1 MYIKKVLDYSYNY
14 AEYIV
19 SDGIHELICMC
30 ISVPL
35 LNGKIPKENM
45 NISKIYVFVSDKILI
60 QKIYKKEKDYI
71 KKNPNNYF
79 GYEIQGHII
88 DVKKSIL
95 QVLGFKIS
103 LEYDYPNGL
112 PTTYGEG
119 DLIRLIVDR
128 FDCEIEAC

>member
-14 AEYIV
+14 AEYVV

-45 NISKIYVFVSDKILI
+45 NICNIYVFVRDKIFI
-60 QKIYKKEKDYI
+60 QKVNNEEKEYI
-71 KKNPNNYF
+71 KKNPNKYF
-79 GYEIQGHII
+79 GYEIQGRII
-88 DVKKSIL
+88 DANKSIL
-95 QVLGFKIS
+95 QVFEFRIS

-112 PTTYGEG
+112 PNDYCEG

-128 FDCEIEAC
+128 FDCEIETC